1 MVNAKGEFLGATFD
15 GDIHSPGQA
24 RGHDGAINRTAVVA
38 TSAAT
43 EALSKVYGP
52 TALVKELTG
61 K

>member
-1 MVNAKGEFLGATFD
+1 MLGAAFD
-15 GDIHSPGQA
+15 GNIHSLGGA
-24 RGHDGAINRTAVVA
+24 FGYDGAINRTVVVA

-43 EALSKVYGP
+43 EALDKVYGR